1 MYKEGIMGIP
11 TIDEIVSLID
21 CDIAIY
27 ETIKSEAMTEK
38 ASWAREALLNYKM
51 YDVRFGRY
59 QGEKYTFA
67 VYNPEADQW
76 WDITGHYHFA
86 PPDEKIIQNKK
97 RIEEY
102 EEKQSVIIQ
111 TIIKVREDM
120 GVPVKNGN
128 VQDFYENYYEIRNRI
143 KKKCTVCGK
152 SGGGRR
158 YEWHHLDHSLLRELN
173 KAKEIW
179 DSINPMENRE
189 KFYAATKEYTIR
201 AMKYYTDDLS
211 QTVLLCKKCHA
222 GVHSGKIDLSEVL
235 NE

>member
-1 MYKEGIMGIP
+1 MAIP
-11 TIDEIVSLID
+11 TIGRIISLID
-21 CDIAIY
+21 DDIAIFDA
-27 ETIKSEAMTEK
+27 INSESMTEK
-38 ASWAREALLNYKM
+38 ASWAREALLNYEM

-67 VYNPEADQW
+67 VYNPEVDQW

-86 PPDEKIIQNKK
+86 PPDEKILQNKK

-102 EEKQSVIIQ
+102 EEKQNIIIQ
-111 TIIKVREDM
+111 TIIKVREDLGM
-120 GVPVKNGN
+120 PVKNGN
-128 VQDFYENYYEIRNRI
+128 VHDFYENYYKIRNSI
-143 KKKCTVCGK
+143 KKKCQVCGRA
-152 SGGGRR
+152 GGGTR

-173 KAKEIW
+173 KAEEIW
-179 DSINPMENRE
+179 KSIDPLRERE

-201 AMKYYTDDLS
+201 ATKYYTDDLS

-222 GVHSGKIDLSEVL
+222 GVHSGKINLDEVI